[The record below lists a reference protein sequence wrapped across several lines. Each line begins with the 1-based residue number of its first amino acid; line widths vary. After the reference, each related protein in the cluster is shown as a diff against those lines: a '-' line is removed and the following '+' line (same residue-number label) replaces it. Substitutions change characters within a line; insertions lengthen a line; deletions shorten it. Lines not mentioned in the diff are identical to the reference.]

1 LQYQARMMR
10 QLLFWAA
17 LSFGAGLPMM
27 LSTREWVRAF
37 GGMTVAW
44 AVINA
49 LIALF
54 ALRGVRRKAQQ
65 NADAPTQQG
74 WMRQLVRL
82 LWVNAALD
90 GVYIAVGVG
99 LTLWDPANRMLHG
112 FGWAVIVQGAFL
124 LVFDAWHGWR
134 LPRVARLQSGQE
146 LSTE

>member
-1 LQYQARMMR
+1 MMR

-17 LSFGAGLPMM
+17 LSCGAGLSMT

-65 NADAPTQQG
+65 HADAPTQQG

-99 LTLWDPANRMLHG
+99 LTQWDPANRMLHG

-134 LPRVARLQSGQE
+134 LPRVVRLTTEQE
-146 LSTE
+146 ITHK

>member
-1 LQYQARMMR
+1 
-10 QLLFWAA
+10 
-17 LSFGAGLPMM
+17 
-27 LSTREWVRAF
+27 VRAF

-134 LPRVARLQSGQE
+134 LPRVARLQTGQE